1 MTKQQFEWN
10 KIIGECAYL
19 WSFDR
24 SDVRYLPNKKQWVAL
39 GTVSFHPRHP
49 KKIETTQIICM
60 ANTKEE
66 AYQNYKNKNEK
77 YLLESLM
84 KLKNNMDNRV
94 EINLRDGEES
104 IGFAI
109 RYDVPKDEIYDY
121 PLHDHHRPQLV
132 IRKGN
137 EIITK
142 ISKDWELVKDS
153 MRSSF

>member
-24 SDVRYLPNKKQWVAL
+24 TDVRYLPNKKQWVAL
-39 GTVSFHPRHP
+39 GTISLQKP
-49 KKIETTQIICM
+49 KIRETTQIIRM

-84 KLKNNMDNRV
+84 KLKNNMENSV
-94 EINLRDGEES
+94 EMGLRDGEES
-104 IGFAI
+104 IRFAI

-121 PLHDHHRPQLV
+121 PLHDHHRPQL
-132 IRKGN
+132 IITKGI

-153 MRSSF
+153 MRPSL

>member
-39 GTVSFHPRHP
+39 GTISLQKP
-49 KKIETTQIICM
+49 KIRETTQIICM

-77 YLLESLM
+77 LLLESLM
-84 KLKNNMDNRV
+84 KLKNNMENAV
-94 EINLRDGEES
+94 EIKLRDGEES
-104 IGFAI
+104 IRFAI

-121 PLHDHHRPQLV
+121 PLHDHHRPQL
-132 IRKGN
+132 
-137 EIITK
+137 IITKGIKIINK

-153 MRSSF
+153 MRLSL